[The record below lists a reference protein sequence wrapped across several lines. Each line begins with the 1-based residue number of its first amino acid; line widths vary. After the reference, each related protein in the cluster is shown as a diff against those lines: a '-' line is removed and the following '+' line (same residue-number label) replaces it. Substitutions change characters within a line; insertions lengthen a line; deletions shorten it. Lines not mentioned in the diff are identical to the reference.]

1 MGKKY
6 YDENGKEVSLKQ
18 RGGCFKWV
26 GIGFVCILAA
36 GIIATALEVD
46 DGSSPESPNEEVTA
60 NELIQETSVF
70 RIGDTI
76 TTKNFEI
83 TINGKE
89 ILSEVSDSTGYLK
102 YSADGVYLVLDV
114 SYKNISDKMETLDNS
129 SFQITSG
136 DSNYSPSSLLA
147 NDDDIFHDR
156 LNPGIDKTGKIFF
169 DIPENVAT
177 SEGLTLKIS
186 SSIFSNSG
194 SATIDLN

>member
-26 GIGFVCILAA
+26 GIGFVGILAA
-36 GIIATALEVD
+36 GIMATALEVN

-60 NELIQETSVF
+60 NESIQETSVF
-70 RIGDTI
+70 GIGDTI

-147 NDDDIFHDR
+147 NDGDIFHDR

-177 SEGLTLKIS
+177 SEDLTLKIS

-194 SATIDLN
+194 SATVDLN